1 MHQNKIQAEMQLE
14 QMKAQIEDQKMQH
27 EMVMKSQEMA
37 SKEQFERWKAE
48 LDAATK
54 IMVAQIGAKATMD
67 QAALS
72 AEQAAAD
79 ELQSVGAQDN
89 ASAQM
94 IDMHGQTLDALR
106 GVMETLAK
114 PKTII
119 RGPDGRVAGVQ

>member
-1 MHQNKIQAEMQLE
+1 
-14 QMKAQIEDQKMQH
+14 MKAQIEDQKMQH